1 MSYDYNMKKIII
13 TFFIIFL
20 YAEDVFPSNKILSTD
35 EAVIQLLGSPDE
47 TEIRIQKITENLFL
61 FFGLGGNI
69 AVSIGD
75 DGVLIVDDQI
85 PSLIPKIKDAIKEIG
100 GGDLVYTI
108 NTHWHFDHAEGNL
121 ALDPKITKIISQS
134 NAREYMAKG
143 GLIDMVANRINQE
156 PYPDYALPVITYENG
171 MTLYFNNEEI
181 EIIHFGPAHTS
192 GDSAVIFH
200 NQNAV
205 HYGDVFV
212 TEGYPFIDVSSGGS
226 IDGIINFLSKSLTKL
241 KPGAIILP
249 GHGEIA
255 TIQDVE
261 DTIIMLK
268 TVRERILKMIDEGKS
283 LQEVIDAKP
292 TKDFDEKYPDWL
304 GNFVNRAYTSLK
316 EEK

>member
-1 MSYDYNMKKIII
+1 MINKMKKIIL
-13 TFFIIFL
+13 IFL
-20 YAEDVFPSNKILSTD
+20 IFFLYTEDVFPSNKILSTD
-35 EAVIQLLGSPDE
+35 EAVVALLGSPDE
-47 TEIRIQKITENLFL
+47 TEIRIQKITENLYL

-75 DGVLIVDDQI
+75 DGVLIVDDLI

-181 EIIHFGPAHTS
+181 EIVHFGPAHTS

-268 TVRERILKMIDEGKS
+268 TVRERILKMINEGKS

>member
-1 MSYDYNMKKIII
+1 
-13 TFFIIFL
+13 
-20 YAEDVFPSNKILSTD
+20 
-35 EAVIQLLGSPDE
+35 
-47 TEIRIQKITENLFL
+47 
-61 FFGLGGNI
+61 
-69 AVSIGD
+69 
-75 DGVLIVDDQI
+75 
-85 PSLIPKIKDAIKEIG
+85 
-100 GGDLVYTI
+100 
-108 NTHWHFDHAEGNL
+108 
-121 ALDPKITKIISQS
+121 
-134 NAREYMAKG
+134 MAKG

-181 EIIHFGPAHTS
+181 EIVHFGPAHTS

-268 TVRERILKMIDEGKS
+268 TVRERILKMINEGKS